1 MSRLIAGRSFLS
13 RGGVAWLVGT
23 AIAAFVMGSTPLVHA
38 LPVASAAPGA
48 DPEKGKVVFEQ
59 CAACHSLGEPGD
71 YDGPTLKGV
80 IGRKAGSLE
89 DYRYSA
95 AMKRSEVVW
104 DANSLD
110 KYTEDPQAFIPG
122 NRMAFA
128 GISDKTD
135 RDDLVA
141 YLSVVTGETKKN

>member
-1 MSRLIAGRSFLS
+1 M
-13 RGGVAWLVGT
+13 RGGAGGWFVVGGCAMLVATTFTSHVR
-23 AIAAFVMGSTPLVHA
+23 
-38 LPVASAAPGA
+38 GA
-48 DPEKGKVVFEQ
+48 DVEKGKAVFEQ
-59 CAACHSLGEPGD
+59 CAACHSLDGTGD

-95 AMKRSEVVW
+95 AMKRSDVVW
-104 DANSLD
+104 DAETLD
-110 KYTEDPQAFIPG
+110 KYVADPQAFIPG

-128 GISDKTD
+128 GITDKTQ

-141 YLSVVTGETKKN
+141 FLAVATKDTNSK